1 MHDLIQGEMIML
13 KLSKKTVFFAILAT
27 SLITMPVSYAA
38 DSGQGSA
45 GLILMKAS
53 DVKFHPAPGFPKGA
67 QIILL
72 RGDLSQAVPYTI
84 RFKLPDGFVI
94 PAHWHSTDE
103 EVTVL
108 SGTLNVGLGDKVDK
122 AQSTALTAGGFQI
135 VPANAHHY
143 VWASGETIMQLDGM
157 GPRTTVFVNP
167 EEWTAMIK
175 ASNK

>member
-1 MHDLIQGEMIML
+1 ML
-13 KLSKKTVFFAILAT
+13 RLPQKLAFLTILASNLIAVSALYADDNQGTTT
-27 SLITMPVSYAA
+27 SSIV
-38 DSGQGSA
+38 
-45 GLILMKAS
+45 MKAA

-67 QIILL
+67 QIVLL

-94 PAHWHSTDE
+94 PSHWHSTDE

-108 SGTLNVGLGDKVDK
+108 SGTLNVGTGDTVNKT
-122 AQSTALTAGGFQI
+122 QSTALSAGGYQI

-167 EEWTAMIK
+167 AEWTAMIK
-175 ASNK
+175 KSNE